1 MEQVSS
7 TAVNLDKA
15 RVDVRHPMLAMV
27 SMWVGAFIGMF
38 SETSLNIALPSL
50 MKSLNVST
58 ATIQWLVTGYM
69 LVIGI
74 VLPFSSFL
82 TKWFTTRQLIIFG
95 LADFI
100 VGAVIAATASVFPV
114 LLVGRLIQGIGT
126 GIILPLMFTVAMSIF
141 PPHKLGAAMGTNAL
155 VIMFAPAIGP
165 TLTGI
170 ILAKLSW
177 NWIFWVFVP
186 VLAVG
191 LIFAFTSLKN
201 VGNITKPKADFL
213 SMAESVIGF
222 SAIVFGVSSASSR
235 GWGSPVV
242 LVALVI
248 GVIVLGFYAHRQLHL
263 DTPVLNL
270 RAFKI
275 PAFTTGALLVMIDF
289 GIILSAMY
297 LLPMYIQ
304 NGLGLVVALTGII
317 MLPGGVVNALVSALA
332 GRLYDRF
339 GAKAPARIGFIIA
352 FIGAVMLATASTT
365 SSIAYVIAA
374 HVIIMIGAPLAMSP
388 SQTYALNSLTGALSA
403 DGSTIMNT
411 MQQIIGAIATAV
423 ATSLL
428 GIGEAAYS
436 GHGTAA
442 AFTNGVHYGAYFTVA
457 LTIVGF
463 IIALFIKRP
472 AYSKDVNPED

>member
-7 TAVNLDKA
+7 TPINLDKA
-15 RVDVRHPMLAMV
+15 RVDVRHPMLAMI

-50 MKSLNVST
+50 MKSLGVST
-58 ATIQWLVTGYM
+58 ATVQWLVTGYM

-100 VGAVIAATASVFPV
+100 VGAVVAATASTFPV
-114 LLVGRLIQGIGT
+114 LLVGRMIQGIGT

-177 NWIFWVFVP
+177 QWIFWIFVP

-213 SMAESVIGF
+213 SMAESVVGF
-222 SAIVFGVSSASSR
+222 SAIVFGVSSASAQ
-235 GWGSPVV
+235 GWGSPIVI
-242 LVALVI
+242 VALLL
-248 GVIVLGFYAHRQLHL
+248 GLIVLGLYAYRQLHL
-263 DTPVLNL
+263 ETPVLNL
-270 RAFKI
+270 HAFKI

-317 MLPGGVVNALVSALA
+317 MLPGGVMNALVSALA
-332 GRLYDRF
+332 GRLYDRL
-339 GAKAPARIGFIIA
+339 GAKGPARIGFIIA
-352 FIGAVMLATASTT
+352 FVGAMMLATASTT

-428 GIGEAAYS
+428 GIGQAAYS
-436 GHGTAA
+436 GHSSAA

-457 LTIVGF
+457 LTVAGF

-472 AYSKDVNPED
+472 QYSEDVKTEQ